1 MEAGE
6 FRAEL
11 VFLGFEFGG
20 VRGGG
25 LFSLLPRR
33 DVNQQP
39 VRPVERGRGDIGGG
53 TCRRTAR
60 SAFSVG

>member
-20 VRGGG
+20 VRGG

-33 DVNQQP
+33 DVRS
-39 VRPVERGRGDIGGG
+39 VCVSRVSGTHSDGGADEG
-53 TCRRTAR
+53 PPLDRTR
-60 SAFSVG
+60 

>member
-11 VFLGFEFGG
+11 VFLGFGFSG

-25 LFSLLPRR
+25 LFQPLAAPRR
-33 DVNQQP
+33 QP
-39 VRPVERGRGDIGGG
+39 AAGVPGRTRPW
-53 TCRRTAR
+53 
-60 SAFSVG
+60 